1 MSQSDREIL
10 QQFLSYNP
18 TTGHFYWRAPTPR
31 HNQRENERAGYVSG
45 SGRRLITVRG
55 KSFRSDHVAWLFV
68 HGSWPKKEL
77 KHRNEDLLDD
87 RIENLE
93 ESVHK
98 CRQVY
103 VLPLALRHQ

>member
-18 TTGHFYWRAPTPR
+18 KTGNFYWKAPTSR
-31 HNQRENERAGYVSG
+31 HNARLNDKAGCPSG
-45 SGRRLITVRG
+45 SGYRLIIIKG
-55 KSFRSDHVAWLFV
+55 KAFRADHIAWLFV

-87 RIENLE
+87 RIGNLE
-93 ESVHK
+93 EGARNLRRS
-98 CRQVY
+98 Y
-103 VLPLALRHQ
+103 ALPLSFSLI